1 MKFDTKASLLRSWV
15 AILCTIILAPG
26 DTLAYASQSGSTGAA
41 KWSDRQT
48 FA

>member
-1 MKFDTKASLLRSWV
+1 MKFDRKALLLRSQV
-15 AILCTIILAPG
+15 AILCTIMLVPG
-26 DTLAYASQSGSTGAA
+26 DTLAYASQSQHRRVR